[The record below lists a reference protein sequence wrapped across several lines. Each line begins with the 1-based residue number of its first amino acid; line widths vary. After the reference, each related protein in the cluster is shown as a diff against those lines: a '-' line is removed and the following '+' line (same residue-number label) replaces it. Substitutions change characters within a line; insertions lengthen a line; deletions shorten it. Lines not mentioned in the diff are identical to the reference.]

1 MDMDDDFFDDF
12 DWEDAVVV
20 GSFVD
25 FMTEEEAEDERRRRK
40 LEGEMSTNP
49 DDCDDCDEH
58 DEDDC
63 L

>member
-1 MDMDDDFFDDF
+1 MDFDDFDDF

-40 LEGEMSTNP
+40 LERKMLNP
-49 DDCDDCDEH
+49 DDSNL

-63 L
+63 F

>member
-1 MDMDDDFFDDF
+1 MDFDDFDDF

-25 FMTEEEAEDERRRRK
+25 FMAEEEDEDERLRRK
-40 LEGEMSTNP
+40 LERKMLNP
-49 DDCDDCDEH
+49 DDSHRCQDDE
-58 DEDDC
+58 EDC

>member
-1 MDMDDDFFDDF
+1 MDFDDFDDF
-12 DWEDAVVV
+12 DWEDTVVV

-40 LEGEMSTNP
+40 LERKMLNP
-49 DDCDDCDEH
+49 DDSDWCEEDE
-58 DEDDC
+58 EDC